1 MIEVLEDEMKT
12 SLMIIL
18 TVLALLLFACGSDKE
33 ANSQPPKKM
42 EATANT
48 LTTYTFNWNAICRC
62 EGETVTGGKLCQSN
76 GTYTGQDKSE
86 EDAVEKM
93 KGEARIQMKCK
104 EGPFLSFRYETP

>member
-1 MIEVLEDEMKT
+1 MKT
-12 SLMIIL
+12 SLIIIL

-33 ANSQPPKKM
+33 ENSESPKKM
-42 EATANT
+42 DTTANT

-62 EGETVTGGKLCQSN
+62 EGETEVGGKLCQSN
-76 GTYTGQDKSE
+76 GTYTGQHKSE
-86 EDAVEKM
+86 EEAVEKM